1 MLPCFK
7 VVFTKAHIL
16 KLGGA
21 AQNTELKSSN
31 SLSEFEK
38 VVFIR
43 IRVKG
48 PCFLCGMG
56 RQNWQEYIRPIFTEK
71 GKRIWKHDR
80 AALNDVSEKAGLEE
94 K

>member
-1 MLPCFK
+1 M
-7 VVFTKAHIL
+7 VFTKAHIL
-16 KLGGA
+16 KLCGA

-38 VVFIR
+38 VVFIH

-48 PCFLCGMG
+48 PCFLCGICHK
-56 RQNWQEYIRPIFTEK
+56 NWQEYIRPIFMEK
-71 GKRIWKHDR
+71 GKRMWKHNNR
-80 AALNDVSEKAGLEE
+80 AGLNNVPEKASLEE